1 MLGLEERGLDRLRKG
16 AMEKKLLAWLVTRRA
31 MVSSRWVAERLKM
44 GVAAN
49 VGKYAGE
56 AAGEKR
62 PLRGQT
68 WKVESR
74 Y

>member
-1 MLGLEERGLDRLRKG
+1 
-16 AMEKKLLAWLVTRRA
+16 MEKKLLAWLVTRRA

-56 AAGEKR
+56 AALEKR
-62 PLRGQT
+62 ADLVHLRERLAN
-68 WKVESR
+68 V
-74 Y
+74 